1 MSKAA
6 NNEAEGTKFMILE
19 LTKTTLNSFPA
30 EVDEEIFNVV
40 TKVFLL
46 VPKIATSIESV
57 YPPENV
63 LEFVTDVFDAY
74 NAPNNVKT
82 AFLCNILQFMDDVLC
97 LKIWREKTQEVPMNM
112 FVDIISLCT
121 TKTELE
127 ERL

>member
-6 NNEAEGTKFMILE
+6 KNEAEGTKFMILE

-40 TKVFLL
+40 TKVFLV

-82 AFLCNILQFMDDVLC
+82 AFLCNILQFMNDVLC
-97 LKIWREKTQEVPMNM
+97 LKIWREKK
-112 FVDIISLCT
+112 FKKC
-121 TKTELE
+121 
-127 ERL
+127 R